1 MAPEIIKK
9 NAYGSGVD
17 IWAVGVLAH
26 IILTGIPPFR
36 GNTKVQLKKNI
47 VLLKHDFG
55 GIQSSLSKQA
65 VEFVDMCL
73 NKDLNT
79 RPTAEELLQHAWV
92 KGNTEF
98 PYVERKVAGQISENL
113 A

>member
-1 MAPEIIKK
+1 
-9 NAYGSGVD
+9 
-17 IWAVGVLAH
+17 
-26 IILTGIPPFR
+26 
-36 GNTKVQLKKNI
+36 
-47 VLLKHDFG
+47 
-55 GIQSSLSKQA
+55 
-65 VEFVDMCL
+65 MCL